1 MEPTSKHERH
11 ARTGE
16 PLGGKPPL
24 ARPSAGQGRSRARS
38 GKELSRRRRA
48 PIFAVV
54 AVALSV
60 LATAA
65 CGGAGS
71 TSAGGASAGGA
82 SAGGASA
89 AGASAAGAN
98 AGQESD
104 GQRSTPAA
112 EATDSAGS
120 EGDGR
125 DKAAARAGEA
135 VVRKDGAGARA
146 GEAKA
151 GVGDVGARAGKAKA
165 GPGGA
170 EIAGNSGG
178 GTQRNTEEES
188 GPQKITLEITGDR
201 GTEFSGVCSVGG
213 TERILDGRAPERFV
227 FEPQGKRL
235 ECELRNGGGGPL
247 GIVFTDGAGVLS
259 QQRTAG
265 GESTVSFV
273 YANGIVSS
281 STTSSSGSESQTVT
295 SSDTSSS
302 ERSR

>member
-1 MEPTSKHERH
+1 MMERRRAGDPGSIRKGASVEPTYEHERL
-11 ARTGE
+11 ARPGE
-16 PLGGKPPL
+16 PLGGGPPL
-24 ARPSAGQGRSRARS
+24 ARQSAGQGRSRARS
-38 GKELSRRRRA
+38 GKEPSGHRA
-48 PIFAVV
+48 PIFAVA

-60 LATAA
+60 LLTAA
-65 CGGAGS
+65 CGS
-71 TSAGGASAGGA
+71 TGD
-82 SAGGASA
+82 
-89 AGASAAGAN
+89 ASAAGAN
-98 AGQESD
+98 AGQGSGGEESAA
-104 GQRSTPAA
+104 AA

-135 VVRKDGAGARA
+135 VVREDDAAARA

-151 GVGDVGARAGKAKA
+151 RTGEVGARAGKAKV

-170 EIAGNSGG
+170 EIAGNSTGGTRGNTERGG
-178 GTQRNTEEES
+178 G
-188 GPQKITLEITGDR
+188 PQEVTLEITGDR
-201 GTEFSGVCSVGG
+201 RTEFSGMCSVGG
-213 TERILDGRAPERFV
+213 KEKTLDGRAPERYV

-235 ECELRNGGGGPL
+235 ECELRNGGGRPL

-273 YANGIVSS
+273 YVNGSISS

-302 ERSR
+302 ERSQ

>member
-16 PLGGKPPL
+16 VVGGDPPL
-24 ARPSAGQGRSRARS
+24 VRLSAGQGRSRARS
-38 GKELSRRRRA
+38 GRKLSRRRA

-65 CGGAGS
+65 CGS
-71 TSAGGASAGGA
+71 T
-82 SAGGASA
+82 GGASA
-89 AGASAAGAN
+89 ADAN
-98 AGQESD
+98 AGQESG
-104 GQRSTPAA
+104 GQRSTLAA

-135 VVRKDGAGARA
+135 VVREDGAGVRA

-151 GVGDVGARAGKAKA
+151 GTGDVGARAGKAKA

-170 EIAGNSGG
+170 EIAGSSGG
-178 GTQRNTEEES
+178 GTQGNTEEKS

-201 GTEFSGVCSVGG
+201 GTKFSGVCSVGG
-213 TERILDGRAPERFV
+213 KERTFDGRAPERYA

-247 GIVFTDGAGVLS
+247 GIVFTDGASVLS
-259 QQRTAG
+259 EQRTAG
-265 GESTVSFV
+265 GDSTVSFV
-273 YANGIVSS
+273 YANGSVSS
-281 STTSSSGSESQTVT
+281 STISSSISESQTVT

-302 ERSR
+302 GRSQ

>member
-1 MEPTSKHERH
+1 MKPTSKYERH
-11 ARTGE
+11 ARPGE
-16 PLGGKPPL
+16 PVGGEPPL
-24 ARPSAGQGRSRARS
+24 ARLSAGRGRSRART
-38 GKELSRRRRA
+38 GKVPPRRGA

-60 LATAA
+60 LLTAA
-65 CGGAGS
+65 CGGTGD
-71 TSAGGASAGGA
+71 
-82 SAGGASA
+82 ASA
-89 AGASAAGAN
+89 ADAN
-98 AGQESD
+98 AGQEPG
-104 GQRSTPAA
+104 GQGSTPAA
-112 EATDSAGS
+112 EATDPAGS

-151 GVGDVGARAGKAKA
+151 EAGDGGARAGKAKA

-170 EIAGNSGG
+170 EIAGSSGG
-178 GTQRNTEEES
+178 GTQGNTEEES
-188 GPQKITLEITGDR
+188 GPQKITLQVTGDR
-201 GTEFSGVCSVGG
+201 GTKFSGVCSVGG
-213 TERILDGRAPERFV
+213 RERTLDGRAPERYV

-259 QQRTAG
+259 QQRTTG
-265 GESTVSFV
+265 GESTVNFV
-273 YANGIVSS
+273 YANGSVSS

-302 ERSR
+302 ERSQ

>member
-11 ARTGE
+11 ARPGE

-24 ARPSAGQGRSRARS
+24 ARLSAGQGRSRARS
-38 GKELSRRRRA
+38 GRKLSRRA

-65 CGGAGS
+65 CGS
-71 TSAGGASAGGA
+71 T
-82 SAGGASA
+82 GGASA
-89 AGASAAGAN
+89 ADAN
-98 AGQESD
+98 AGQESG
-104 GQRSTPAA
+104 GQGSTPAA

-135 VVRKDGAGARA
+135 VVREDGAGARA

-151 GVGDVGARAGKAKA
+151 GTGDVGARAGKAKA
-165 GPGGA
+165 GPSGA

-178 GTQRNTEEES
+178 ETRGNTEEES
-188 GPQKITLEITGDR
+188 GPQKITLDITGDR
-201 GTEFSGVCSVGG
+201 GTKFSGVCSVGG
-213 TERILDGRAPERFV
+213 TERTLDERAPERYT

-235 ECELRNGGGGPL
+235 ECEIRNGGGGAL

-273 YANGIVSS
+273 YANGSVSS
-281 STTSSSGSESQTVT
+281 STNSSSVSQSQTVT
-295 SSDTSSS
+295 SSDTTSS
-302 ERSR
+302 ERSQ